1 MFSIF
6 IAHTLCVES
15 PISGNHPSPHDTK
28 VEGDDDVRTAAGCFT
43 DPRIASS
50 NAKPRTLLR
59 LAASGE
65 TNHRVLMDALHG
77 ATIQRTSAVSTAP
90 PFAFSPFLLDRNSY
104 VHVQNN
110 QKQTDFEATVAASP
124 ACYAPDVSGV
134 FLALN
139 WFSSVAAYEANNKNK
154 D

>member
-90 PFAFSPFLLDRNSY
+90 PFAFSPFLLDRNPY
-104 VHVQNN
+104 VHVQNA
-110 QKQTDFEATVAASP
+110 QKQTNGFRSYCRSQPSVLRAGCFGRFSRFELVL
-124 ACYAPDVSGV
+124 VSCR
-134 FLALN
+134 L
-139 WFSSVAAYEANNKNK
+139 
-154 D
+154 